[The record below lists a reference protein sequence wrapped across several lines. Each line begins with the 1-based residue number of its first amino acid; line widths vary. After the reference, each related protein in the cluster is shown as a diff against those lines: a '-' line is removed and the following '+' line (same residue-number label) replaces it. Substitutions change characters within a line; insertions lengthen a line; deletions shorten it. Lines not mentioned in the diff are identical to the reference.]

1 MFKIM
6 SPSYGSELMYSR
18 RLNLVGRIVYA
29 VFGETYPGYINRF
42 YVNRRCLN
50 EYVTSNNPKILE
62 IGSANGAFAF
72 WLSRNRKYNV
82 TALEF
87 DRDAV
92 YDCNKIKRSL
102 RRNNLFFI
110 CADASTQFPLS
121 TPFDII
127 FSTHVL
133 EHIQDDQSALINAW
147 ENLKPGGL
155 LILQVPYGD
164 PNKRPTKEAIAN
176 GHVRDGY
183 TESDIRRK
191 LEYAGFNIISTTG
204 SVGRI
209 GRFAYRF
216 ARGMAKVRIIVNFS
230 ILFFPI
236 TLILIYLE
244 QVAVFFRKR
253 EPSFEH
259 DPLIIARH
267 PL

>member
-6 SPSYGSELMYSR
+6 SPLYGSELMYSR

-42 YVNRRCLN
+42 YVNRRCLK
-50 EYVTSNNPKILE
+50 EYVGSGNLKILE
-62 IGSANGAFAF
+62 MGSANGAFAF
-72 WLSRNRKYNV
+72 WLSRNRKYTV
-82 TALEF
+82 VALELDKDLVF
-87 DRDAV
+87 H
-92 YDCNKIKRSL
+92 CKKIRKRL
-102 RRNNLFFI
+102 KRNNLFFI
-110 CADASTQFPLS
+110 CADASTQFPLG

-133 EHIQDDQSALINAW
+133 EHIQDDQSALVNAW

-164 PNKRPTKEAIAN
+164 PNKRPTKEVIAN

-183 TESDIRRK
+183 TESDLRRK
-191 LEYAGFNIISTTG
+191 LENAGFEIISAKG
-204 SVGRI
+204 SIGKI
-209 GRFAYRF
+209 GRFAYHL
-216 ARGMAKVRIIVNFS
+216 ARRLAKVRIIVNFS

-244 QVAVFFRKR
+244 QAASFWRSQ
-253 EPSFEH
+253 EPSFQYG
-259 DPLIIARH
+259 PLVIARH